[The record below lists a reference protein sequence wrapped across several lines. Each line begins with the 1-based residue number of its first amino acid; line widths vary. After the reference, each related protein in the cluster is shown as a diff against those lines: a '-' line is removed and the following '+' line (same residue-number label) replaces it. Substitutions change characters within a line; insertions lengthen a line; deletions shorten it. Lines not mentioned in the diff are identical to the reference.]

1 MAVLSCRRRQIFLEG
16 QAASSRTRLSNN
28 RSVMPL
34 DVLGRTRATMKV
46 SACPPWPKGPG
57 NPLKHLRAWDW
68 GLKLFPMNEEFPVL
82 ARSSLLLGADVLSPT
97 GLPDRTTEQMTGRWP
112 KTGRPDEV
120 SVSDAK
126 HPTEVRTPRSTS
138 ALISECGRRL
148 LCRARLESPRASV
161 VLLKSSGWS
170 LHRFPP
176 SRRSAKSGGCVT
188 FLVLGLDVAP
198 PVLKTWRYALQRA
211 TAQFAFY
218 FLALCVSPPRD
229 SPFTTSVQ
237 RLGGP
242 VNTATRSLVQVQLE
256 WGHTEGDRPVEQ
268 ERLSCGSLL
277 RVGLLESA
285 DLSEK
290 NFEERV
296 QEYVKLKW
304 CKRTSSKSPNG
315 EIQAYRAGGPRVQ
328 MASSARA
335 SVRVIR
341 RHSSWG
347 YLSGAVGCT
356 SRLVGRRDPLGC
368 SVHWPLVEPAPER
381 GLVPRCCLHGP
392 GVT

>member
-1 MAVLSCRRRQIFLEG
+1 MLLRGVYADLPRAPASWLVEIWVHGRLRRDKMVDEPRSRPITCEPV
-16 QAASSRTRLSNN
+16 SS
-28 RSVMPL
+28 
-34 DVLGRTRATMKV
+34 
-46 SACPPWPKGPG
+46 GPIDD
-57 NPLKHLRAWDW
+57 PLRART
-68 GLKLFPMNEEFPVL
+68 L
-82 ARSSLLLGADVLSPT
+82 PT
-97 GLPDRTTEQMTGRWP
+97 
-112 KTGRPDEV
+112 RP
-120 SVSDAK
+120 
-126 HPTEVRTPRSTS
+126 
-138 ALISECGRRL
+138 
-148 LCRARLESPRASV
+148 
-161 VLLKSSGWS
+161 
-170 LHRFPP
+170 
-176 SRRSAKSGGCVT
+176 
-188 FLVLGLDVAP
+188 
-198 PVLKTWRYALQRA
+198 
-211 TAQFAFY
+211 
-218 FLALCVSPPRD
+218 
-229 SPFTTSVQ
+229 Q

-277 RVGLLESA
+277 RVG
-285 DLSEK
+285 EK

-392 GVT
+392 GAAQRMRSMAVSAYTRTGLHPVSGASAFDTRPTRLETRTKESNMGDGRSYTGGPQPRGVSFSLRSGAPRAYTLGPERW